1 MRTGQARGRLG
12 SVLAFGAALAA
23 CTDRVPFSPT
33 SSAPPPPSYA
43 VQGVHRGEGPRHVM
57 VMRGRVPRDLQAA
70 VEARGGVVQWSD
82 QEIGVVTTSGLS
94 DAAAAQLAARPD
106 VDGIHRDVE
115 VRWLPPAERYH
126 AQAIEAPAGEANQ
139 SSAFF
144 FSFYQWNIRQIRAD
158 AAWLT
163 TNAGAGALVCILD
176 TGIDP
181 EHIDLFGRVDLANST
196 SFVPTEPFLDDL
208 NTHGTFV
215 ASLVTSNGLGMASVA
230 PDARL
235 CAVKVLDETGSG
247 SFAGVIAGMMHA
259 ARVGADVINLSLGA
273 YFSKKEPG
281 ARQLVRALQRAVD
294 FATRRGSLV
303 VAAAGN
309 DAINLDRDARDF
321 IHVPSQ
327 LDDVLSVGATAPFNQ
342 TNFDALA
349 SYTNFGRTG
358 VDVMAPGG
366 DLLPGGDVIFGRDL
380 VLSACSHFQRQLPF
394 PCSQTSYVL
403 GAGTSFAAP
412 HAAGAAAVAES
423 QRRSNQSA
431 ERLSD
436 CVTRGADDLGRRG
449 VDRLYGKGRVNVL
462 GAAKCRDRHDDDDR
476 NRHADDDRDRHADN
490 DH

>member
-1 MRTGQARGRLG
+1 M
-12 SVLAFGAALAA
+12 
-23 CTDRVPFSPT
+23 
-33 SSAPPPPSYA
+33 
-43 VQGVHRGEGPRHVM
+43 
-57 VMRGRVPRDLQAA
+57 
-70 VEARGGVVQWSD
+70 
-82 QEIGVVTTSGLS
+82 
-94 DAAAAQLAARPD
+94 
-106 VDGIHRDVE
+106 
-115 VRWLPPAERYH
+115 
-126 AQAIEAPAGEANQ
+126 
-139 SSAFF
+139 
-144 FSFYQWNIRQIRAD
+144 
-158 AAWLT
+158 
-163 TNAGAGALVCILD
+163 
-176 TGIDP
+176 
-181 EHIDLFGRVDLANST
+181 
-196 SFVPTEPFLDDL
+196 

-235 CAVKVLDETGSG
+235 CAVKVLDETGTG

-281 ARQLVRALQRAVD
+281 ARQLVRALQRAVN
-294 FATRRGSLV
+294 FATRRGTLV
-303 VAAAGN
+303 VASAGN

-366 DLLPGGDVIFGRDL
+366 DLLPGGDEAFGRDL
-380 VLSACSHFQRQLPF
+380 ILSACSHFQTQLPF
-394 PCSQTSYVL
+394 SCSTTSYVL
-403 GAGTSFAAP
+403 GGGTSFAAP
-412 HAAGAAAVAES
+412 HAAGTAAVAES

-431 ERLSD
+431 ERLSE

-462 GAAKCRDRHDDDDR
+462 GAARCGHRHAADDDD
-476 NRHADDDRDRHADN
+476 
-490 DH
+490 